1 MDFAVATFCYGERY
15 YNQVNRMLHSFLALD
30 DKPQVFIVTDNPSAI
45 SKYNFVSIDHIN
57 NYDPKY
63 TTYNL
68 NYYDFDFSVK
78 RFSLQFALNN
88 EYTRIILADADS
100 VADSSRFNQN
110 NINMCFSENTVAG
123 PVNFILENE
132 MQNNSMLGQRLKYYE
147 NQFGVSFDKT
157 NMLVSE
163 DCVQYFDIS
172 NELFHKFLD
181 TWNQCIKIKYSNNL
195 PNIPAGNIDEI
206 TFSALY
212 NNIKL
217 KNNSNYAVNILTQY
231 HDKWYC

>member
-1 MDFAVATFCYGERY
+1 MNFAVSTFCYGNRY
-15 YNQVNRMLHSFLALD
+15 YSQVNRMIESFLILD
-30 DKPQVFIVTDNPSAI
+30 EKPNVFVVTDNPNAI
-45 SKYNFVSIDHIN
+45 SKYNFVFTDHIN
-57 NYDPKY
+57 NYNQKY
-63 TTYNL
+63 TEYNT

-78 RFSLQFALNN
+78 RFSLKFALDNG
-88 EYTRIILADADS
+88 YTRIILSDADS

-110 NINMCFSENTVAG
+110 NIDKCFSENTVSG
-123 PVNFILENE
+123 PVNFILEKE
-132 MQNNSMLGQRLKYYE
+132 MTNNSMLGQRLKYYE

-172 NELFHKFLD
+172 KESFNKFLD
-181 TWNQCIKIKYSNNL
+181 TWEECIKIKYTNNL

-217 KNNSNYAVNILTQY
+217 NNNSEYAVNILTQY